1 MPNTLSRLL
10 NPRSIAFVGGN
21 ECAIAITRTR
31 EFGFTGKI
39 WAVHPKRE
47 ELGGIKTVKSVN
59 EIEGPIDAA
68 FIAVKREPTIEIVRA
83 LRKKNCGGAVI
94 YAAGFAEAGSAD
106 LQDELLKAADGMPL
120 MGPNCYGFVNGLSR
134 VALWPDEHGI
144 KLRETGVA
152 IITQS
157 GNIAVNLTTT
167 QRELPLA
174 AIFTMGN
181 QADVDITRMV
191 VALAEDPRITAIGL
205 HIEGLK
211 DVAAFAHAATKAR
224 ELKKPIVAIKTGKSE
239 QGARTT
245 MSHTSSLSGAD
256 QLYDAMF
263 ARYGIARVN
272 SVTALAETLKLL
284 HHGGPLS
291 GNRLVSHSCSGGE
304 AALIADMAVGRNISF
319 PSFNEETKPRIKAS
333 LNEFV
338 SVDNPF
344 DYHTF
349 IWNDEAKLTATFTA
363 TLSGGFDCGVLILDT
378 PALPTTNPAAW
389 LKTARAFAV
398 AAKANKARAV
408 VLASFPENMTRE
420 MMAQLT
426 ADGIAPMMGFDDTL
440 SALEAAA
447 FIGENWAR
455 DAPPPLR
462 HPGQGLVPAKPPT
475 PTLEESEIPASAGMT
490 DVRLLTEF
498 EGKSLLAKYGLTVPE
513 GVVCK
518 IAEAGKAATK
528 LGFPVVV
535 KTSSASIAHKTEAGG
550 VALNLKSAAE
560 VQEVANRM
568 AAIGPEVLIEKMV
581 QGAIAELIIGV
592 KRDPQFGLA
601 LVVGAGGIL
610 TELLK
615 DSATLLL
622 PTSRAEITRAL
633 QGLRIWQLVK
643 GYRGKKGDT
652 QSVIQSIEALAA
664 FAAAYE
670 TALEELDINPLFVL
684 PQGAVAADAL
694 IRMRKL

>member
-1 MPNTLSRLL
+1 MTLTRFL
-10 NPRSIAFVGGN
+10 NPSSIAFIGGN

-39 WAVHPKRE
+39 WAVHPKRDQ
-47 ELGGIKTVKSVN
+47 LGGIKTVKSVD
-59 EIEGPIDAA
+59 EIEGPVDAA
-68 FIAVKREPTIEIVRA
+68 FIAVKREPTVDVVRT

-94 YAAGFAEAGSAD
+94 YAAGFAEAGATD
-106 LQDELLKAADGMPL
+106 LQAELLKAADGMPL

-144 KLRETGVA
+144 KVRDKGVA

-191 VALAEDPRITAIGL
+191 EALAEDPRITAIGL

-211 DVAAFAHAATKAR
+211 DVAAFARVAAKAR
-224 ELKKPIVAIKTGKSE
+224 ALRKPIVAIKTGKSE

-284 HHGGPLS
+284 HHGGPLP
-291 GNRLVSHSCSGGE
+291 GGRLVSHSCSGGE
-304 AALIADMAVGRNISF
+304 AALIADLAVGRKISF
-319 PSFNEETKPRIKAS
+319 PPFKDETKPKIKAS

-349 IWNDEAKLTATFTA
+349 IWNDEPKLTATFTA

-389 LKTARAFAV
+389 LKTARSFAA

-440 SALEAAA
+440 TALEAAA
-447 FIGENWAR
+447 FIGENWAQNEPLPAL
-455 DAPPPLR
+455 APAPVITGEP
-462 HPGQGLVPAKPPT
+462 K
-475 PTLEESEIPASAGMT
+475 
-490 DVRLLTEF
+490 LLTEH
-498 EGKSLLAKYGLTVPE
+498 EGKKLLARSSLTVPD
-513 GVVCK
+513 GLVCK
-518 IAEAGKAATK
+518 IVDAGKAAAK

-535 KTSSASIAHKTEAGG
+535 KTSSATIAHKTEAGG
-550 VALNLKSAAE
+550 VALNLKSEADVQAA
-560 VQEVANRM
+560 ANRM
-568 AAIGPEVLIEKMV
+568 SGLGPEVLVEKMV
-581 QGAIAELIIGV
+581 QVAVAELIIGV

-622 PTSRAEITRAL
+622 PTTRSEITRAL
-633 QGLRIWQLVK
+633 EGLRIWQLVQ

-652 QSVIQSIEALAA
+652 EAVINAVEAVAA
-664 FAAAYE
+664 FAAAHE
-670 TALEELDINPLFVL
+670 TTLEELDINPLFVL

-694 IRMRKL
+694 IRMRTK

>member
-1 MPNTLSRLL
+1 MSLSRFL
-10 NPRSIAFVGGN
+10 NPKSIVFVGGN
-21 ECAIAITRTR
+21 ECAIAIKRTR
-31 EFGFTGKI
+31 EFEFPGNI
-39 WAVHPKRE
+39 YAVHPKRE
-47 ELGGIKTVKSVN
+47 ELGGIKTVKSVD

-68 FIAVKREPTIEIVRA
+68 FIAVKREPAVEIVRQ
-83 LRKKNCGGAVI
+83 LRAKGCGGAVI
-94 YAAGFAEAGSAD
+94 YAAGFAEAGATD
-106 LQDELLKAADGMPL
+106 LQAELLKAADGMPL

-134 VALWPDEHGI
+134 AALWPDEHGI
-144 KLRETGVA
+144 QVRDKGVA

-191 VALAEDPRITAIGL
+191 DTLVDDPRVTAIGL
-205 HIEGLK
+205 HIEGIK
-211 DVAAFAHAATKAR
+211 NVSAFAAVAAKAR
-224 ELKKPIVAIKTGKSE
+224 SKKKPIVAIKTGKSE
-239 QGARTT
+239 QGAKVT

-263 ARYGIARVN
+263 ERYGIARVT
-272 SVTALAETLKLL
+272 SVTALAEALKLL
-284 HHGGPLS
+284 HHGGPLP
-291 GNRLVSHSCSGGE
+291 GGRLVSHSCSGGE
-304 AALIADMAVGRNISF
+304 AALIADMAVGRKVSF
-319 PSFNEETKPRIKAS
+319 PPFKEETKPKIKQS

-349 IWNDEAKLTATFTA
+349 IWNDEEKLTATFTA

-378 PALPTTNPAAW
+378 PALPQTDPAAW
-389 LKTARAFAV
+389 LKTARAFSA
-398 AAKANKARAV
+398 AAKANKSRAV
-408 VLASFPENMTRE
+408 VLATFPENMTRA
-420 MMAQLT
+420 MMVQLT

-440 SALEAAA
+440 TALEAAA

-455 DAPPPLR
+455 NEPPPTLR
-462 HPGQGLVPAKPPT
+462 HPDKSGYEEAK
-475 PTLEESEIPASAGMT
+475 
-490 DVRLLTEF
+490 LLTEAA
-498 EGKSLLAKYGLTVPE
+498 GKQLLKSHGLTVPE
-513 GVVCK
+513 GAVVK
-518 IAEAGKAATK
+518 IAEAGKASAK

-535 KTSSASIAHKTEAGG
+535 KTSSESIAHKTEAGG
-550 VALNLKSAAE
+550 VALNLKTEAEAQFAA
-560 VQEVANRM
+560 NKM
-568 AAIGPEVLIEKMV
+568 AELGPEVLVEKMV
-581 QGAIAELIIGV
+581 QGAVTELIVGV

-633 QGLRIWQLVK
+633 QSLRIWKLVE
-643 GYRGKKGDT
+643 GFRGKKGDT
-652 QSVIQSIEALAA
+652 ESVITAIEAVAA
-664 FAAAYE
+664 FAAAHE
-670 TALEELDINPLFVL
+670 ATLEELDINPLFVL
-684 PQGAVAADAL
+684 SNGTVAADAL
-694 IRMRKL
+694 IRKRS